1 MSKPAMKSSAVLFGG
16 AALALAACSQQA
28 ASTKADEDAIRAQNQ
43 KWLEAIVK
51 HDADAIAAL
60 YAQDGEFMPPNSG
73 KVSGHDAIKAA
84 WQGMFQI
91 PGVGLTFTTDK
102 FVFGKSTDLAVDI
115 GSYDFKSASGESS
128 MHDKGKSVVTWVK
141 RDGNWQV
148 LTDMFSSDAPMLPP
162 TPTPPATAMPMAP
175 TAAPGSPAAATT
187 TPAPATPPAH

>member
-1 MSKPAMKSSAVLFGG
+1 MSKPTMKFSAVLFGG
-16 AALALAACSQQA
+16 AVLALAACSQQA

-51 HDADAIAAL
+51 HDADAIAAM
-60 YAQDGEFMPPNSG
+60 YAQDGAFMPPNSG

-128 MHDKGKSVVTWVK
+128 VHDKGKSVVTWVK
-141 RDGNWQV
+141 RDGTWLV

-162 TPTPPATAMPMAP
+162 TPTPPAAAVP
-175 TAAPGSPAAATT
+175 TAPATTAPATT